1 MKNALDEKRAQ
12 TIIRKPVRIEAADE
26 IELLPMMKNR
36 TGTRMPRHETQKLS
50 LTRLTKRMAM
60 ETPMEKKKVR
70 HHHQKD
76 DGARAWM
83 WCWDGGDLLLI
94 SVCGMVYAVESDV
107 LN

>member
-1 MKNALDEKRAQ
+1 
-12 TIIRKPVRIEAADE
+12 
-26 IELLPMMKNR
+26 
-36 TGTRMPRHETQKLS
+36 
-50 LTRLTKRMAM
+50 M

-70 HHHQKD
+70 HRHQKD
-76 DGARAWM
+76 DGARAGI